1 MSILKE
7 MFDEGSGDDLGNNR
21 EEVQLAKGRY
31 KSDPETILSG
41 YKTYQKKYVV
51 KSLVF
56 KMLLVLLALASSI
69 MMLLTTD
76 GTPTMPAMMILICVA
91 IGVYFISEPINNRK
105 KLKKGLEIA
114 DGTEYEAVITDRT
127 LKIST
132 VELPKTDETA
142 DNAENEEK
150 TVRESSENTAP
161 ADAEKKDDDIPA
173 TIIHLDS
180 HIVDFIDRDGMFIIC
195 VKKSYVFIIP
205 KSAFTEEEVQNT
217 REKLSSIMGIRYK
230 LED

>member
-1 MSILKE
+1 MGILKE

-76 GTPTMPAMMILICVA
+76 GTPTMPAMMILICAA
-91 IGVYFISEPINNRK
+91 IGAYFISEPINNRK

-150 TVRESSENTAP
+150 TVGESSENTAP

-180 HIVDFIDRDGMFIIC
+180 HIVDFIDRDGMFIVC

>member
-1 MSILKE
+1 MGILKE

-91 IGVYFISEPINNRK
+91 IGAYFISEPINNRK

-150 TVRESSENTAP
+150 IVGESSENTAP
-161 ADAEKKDDDIPA
+161 DDAEKKDDDIPA

-180 HIVDFIDRDGMFIIC
+180 HIVDFIDRDGMFIVC

>member
-1 MSILKE
+1 MGILKE

-69 MMLLTTD
+69 MMLLITD

-150 TVRESSENTAP
+150 TVGESSENTAP
-161 ADAEKKDDDIPA
+161 DDAEKKDDDIPA

-180 HIVDFIDRDGMFIIC
+180 HIVDFIDRDGMFIVC

>member
-1 MSILKE
+1 MGILKE

-132 VELPKTDETA
+132 VEIPKTDETA

-150 TVRESSENTAP
+150 TVRESIENTAP
-161 ADAEKKDDDIPA
+161 AEAEKKDDDIPA

-180 HIVDFIDRDGMFIIC
+180 HIVDFIDRDGMFIVC

>member
-1 MSILKE
+1 MGILKE

-76 GTPTMPAMMILICVA
+76 GAPTMPAMMILICVA

-142 DNAENEEK
+142 DNAENKEK
-150 TVRESSENTAP
+150 TVGEDSENTAP
-161 ADAEKKDDDIPA
+161 AEAEKKDDDIPA

-180 HIVDFIDRDGMFIIC
+180 HIVDFIDRDGMFIVC

>member
-1 MSILKE
+1 MGILKE

-132 VELPKTDETA
+132 VELSKTDETA
-142 DNAENEEK
+142 DNAENVEK
-150 TVRESSENTAP
+150 TIGESSENTVP
-161 ADAEKKDDDIPA
+161 AEAEKKDDDIPA

-180 HIVDFIDRDGMFIIC
+180 HIVDFIDRDGMFIVC

>member
-1 MSILKE
+1 MGILKE

-132 VELPKTDETA
+132 VEIPKTDETA

-150 TVRESSENTAP
+150 TVRESSENTAS
-161 ADAEKKDDDIPA
+161 AEAEKKDDDIPA

-180 HIVDFIDRDGMFIIC
+180 HIVDFIDRDGMFIVC

>member
-1 MSILKE
+1 MGILKE

-41 YKTYQKKYVV
+41 YKTYHKKYVV

-142 DNAENEEK
+142 DNAENKEK
-150 TVRESSENTAP
+150 TVGESSENTAP
-161 ADAEKKDDDIPA
+161 AEAEKKDDDIPA

-180 HIVDFIDRDGMFIIC
+180 HIVDFIDRDGMFIVC